1 MCVVVACVLEL
12 SSREPG
18 AGMLATAFAASI
30 FAAAAAALPAA
41 EIKETVGGGPRYTVQ
56 LLTGAL
62 APSSRPP
69 PGSKSMVMTKKG
81 GKKYRCHLPNSDQ
94 ATADAS
100 VAMRPAAPRVAS
112 YLQPLKGTCFYRL
125 EGWWTYEFCFQKGL
139 RQFHQEKVKATATKP
154 ESTTVT
160 QEYILGAWPPPP
172 PSSAPADAK
181 SDGDE
186 QGGDALGSGTGATGD
201 ASSTTAAAGDG
212 DASGAEAT
220 AGSVSDELMSDA
232 KTRKK
237 YWSQTY
243 GNGTLCG
250 ITNKPRETE
259 VRLQC
264 GALEPSFLES
274 VEEVAT
280 CKYRVHFSTNLLC
293 RHPGF
298 AADESKDEVHTIQC
312 EPLGPD
318 GVPIPAPKRS
328 AAAAAAAERS
338 ASDGRPAAR
347 AAEERVGA
355 VAGGAAEEGDPG
367 SSGGGKDVGAVR
379 GLFDVGECMLHL
391 KYNYRGV
398 IVGYDRECVQSEA
411 WIRANGV
418 DGLKHGRKQPFYH
431 VLADTRDR
439 PGSPVTYVAHEN
451 LLHDTPPLAL
461 THPLLSDFFTGFDAP
476 HGRFIPSDELR
487 ARFPREG
494 QTEADVQAAAAAEGD
509 AGQRDA
515 PHEDADDDMIA
526 ALDRQADP
534 RIAAG

>member
-1 MCVVVACVLEL
+1 
-12 SSREPG
+12 
-18 AGMLATAFAASI
+18 MLATAFAASV
-30 FAAAAAALPAA
+30 FAAAAHALPAT

-81 GKKYRCHLPNSDQ
+81 GKKYRCHLPDSGQ

-100 VAMRPAAPRVAS
+100 VAMHPAAPRVAS

-125 EGWWTYEFCFQKGL
+125 EGWWTYEFCFMKGL

-172 PSSAPADAK
+172 PSSSPGDAK

-201 ASSTTAAAGDG
+201 ASGSAAAAGDD
-212 DASGAEAT
+212 DASGAESAAAASAAPAT
-220 AGSVSDELMSDA
+220 AGSVADELMVDA

-237 YWSQTY
+237 YWSQVY

-250 ITNKPRETE
+250 ITGKPREAE

-328 AAAAAAAERS
+328 AASAAAAERS
-338 ASDGRPAAR
+338 APDGRPAAR
-347 AAEERVGA
+347 SAEEHVGA
-355 VAGGAAEEGDPG
+355 AAGGAAQEGDPG
-367 SSGGGKDVGAVR
+367 SSGRRREESTAGGGGKDGGAVR
-379 GLFDVGECMLHL
+379 GLYDVGECMVHL

-398 IVGYDRECVQSEA
+398 IVGYDRECMQSEA

-515 PHEDADDDMIA
+515 PHEDADDDMVA

-534 RIAAG
+534 RNAAG